1 MVDVDGLESEQGMKK
16 LVLLLTLVVG
26 VGIYYLMSPYQECMG
41 DDITQK
47 LVQVQSSATN
57 KTPEEADVFL
67 KDICKHW
74 AKETRWD
81 WVREIWNEP
90 SEPIIDPN

>member
-1 MVDVDGLESEQGMKK
+1 MDGLESEQGMKK

-67 KDICKHW
+67 KDICRHW
-74 AKETRWD
+74 AKEIRWD
-81 WVREIWNEP
+81 FVKEFWKGP
-90 SEPIIDPN
+90 PKAY

>member
-1 MVDVDGLESEQGMKK
+1 MIKK
-16 LVLLLTLVVG
+16 ILLLLTLVLGVG
-26 VGIYYLMSPYQECMG
+26 VYYLISPYQECMG

-67 KDICKHW
+67 KDICRHW
-74 AKETRWD
+74 AKEIRWD
-81 WVREIWNEP
+81 FVKEFWKGP
-90 SEPIIDPN
+90 PKAY

>member
-1 MVDVDGLESEQGMKK
+1 MDGLESEQGMKK

-67 KDICKHW
+67 KDICKYW